1 MTQDHFVFTI
11 EQKTFDGRNSF
22 YKIDPDT
29 TFMRMKENHMRNKQ
43 LKPSYNL
50 KIATENQFF
59 LHYDIYPN
67 STDTRTLLSFLEI
80 YPHELKRVVAD
91 VWYSSEK
98 NLLTLNRMEV
108 EHLIKYNL
116 FDKEQKK
123 KYRESD
129 RNLNNWTYDEGVDSY
144 TQLEGWV
151 YQFDYLKHN
160 HTTTDFK

>member
-1 MTQDHFVFTI
+1 
-11 EQKTFDGRNSF
+11 
-22 YKIDPDT
+22 
-29 TFMRMKENHMRNKQ
+29 MRNEQ

-50 KIATENQFF
+50 KIATENQFV

-91 VWYSSEK
+91 VGYSSEK

-129 RNLNNWTYDEGVDSY
+129 RNLNN
-144 TQLEGWV
+144 
-151 YQFDYLKHN
+151 
-160 HTTTDFK
+160 

>member
-11 EQKTFDGRNSF
+11 EQETFDGRNSF
-22 YKIDPDT
+22 YKIDPDV
-29 TFMRMKENHMRNKQ
+29 TFMRMKKNHIRNEQ

-91 VWYSSEK
+91 V
-98 NLLTLNRMEV
+98 
-108 EHLIKYNL
+108 
-116 FDKEQKK
+116 
-123 KYRESD
+123 
-129 RNLNNWTYDEGVDSY
+129 
-144 TQLEGWV
+144 
-151 YQFDYLKHN
+151 
-160 HTTTDFK
+160 

>member
-1 MTQDHFVFTI
+1 
-11 EQKTFDGRNSF
+11 
-22 YKIDPDT
+22 
-29 TFMRMKENHMRNKQ
+29 
-43 LKPSYNL
+43 
-50 KIATENQFF
+50 
-59 LHYDIYPN
+59 
-67 STDTRTLLSFLEI
+67 
-80 YPHELKRVVAD
+80 
-91 VWYSSEK
+91 
-98 NLLTLNRMEV
+98 MEV